1 MILFSSMDISWLG
14 HASFKIKGKTASL
27 VTDPYGEKTGLK
39 FPKVEVDIVTIS
51 HDHYDH
57 NAPDLVEGKPFVING
72 PGEYEIKGINIVG
85 VPSFHDVK
93 KGEERGK
100 NILYNARVDGVGVA
114 HLGDLG
120 QDELTSAQIEALG
133 NVDILMIPVGAIY
146 TIDAATAAKIISQL
160 EPSIIIPMHYL
171 DKDSSLT
178 ELEPVDKFLKEMGRE
193 EIQPV
198 KKITISKD
206 RLPEEPQV
214 ILLEK

>member
-1 MILFSSMDISWLG
+1 MDISWLG

-39 FPKVEVDIVTIS
+39 FPKVEADIITVS

-57 NAPDLVEGKPFVING
+57 NAVELIEGKPFVING
-72 PGEYEIKGINIVG
+72 PGEYEVKGTNVVG
-85 VPSFHDVK
+85 IPSYHDTK

-100 NILYNARVDGVGVA
+100 NILYNARVDGVGVV

-120 QDELTSAQIEALG
+120 QDELTPGQIEALG
-133 NVDILMIPVGAIY
+133 NVDILMIPVGSIY
-146 TIDAATAAKIISQL
+146 TIDAATAAKIVAQL

-171 DKDSSLT
+171 DKDSKMT
-178 ELEPVDKFLKEMGRE
+178 QLEPVDKFLKEMGKE